1 MLRSGKGFSR
11 NGLASLKGNNR
22 FKAISN
28 HEMSIPTVLN
38 QQQRQFMKMFQK
50 NDVSKIREGIDGTS
64 DEKKLGD
71 YIRALA
77 VSSPRDAIAQIERGW
92 ENGKIPV
99 SEEIIREYLKS
110 AAQLKVL
117 DTVNLSGILALMQK
131 PNGAAGAGTY
141 I

>member
-11 NGLASLKGNNR
+11 NGLSSLKGNNR
-22 FKAISN
+22 FKAIIN

-38 QQQRQFMKMFQK
+38 QQQRQFMKIFQK

-131 PNGAAGAGTY
+131 PNGVAGAGTS